1 MAAKASSQLARS
13 LKGGVAAGFIA
24 GLVLSGLLIISM
36 LIQDMDPWMAIKG
49 TSAPFLGE
57 RALQP
62 GFDAFS
68 VALGAVLHLAISML
82 WGLGFGILF
91 YGLSR
96 GGTLVAGAVWGI
108 VVWLVMYY
116 AVLPLAGLSEMVAET
131 PVWRAVVA
139 HVFFG
144 LLLALAFL
152 PFQRRVVRRAPA
164 PTATPSIRTS

>member
-1 MAAKASSQLARS
+1 MAAKDSSGLVQS
-13 LKGGVAAGFIA
+13 LKGGLVA
-24 GLVLSGLLIISM
+24 GLVAGLILSGLLVVSM
-36 LIQDMDPWMAIKG
+36 LIQGMDPWLAIKG

-62 GFDAFS
+62 GYDAYP
-68 VALGAVLHLAISML
+68 VVLGAVLHLAISIL
-82 WGLGFGILF
+82 WGLGFGVLF
-91 YGLSR
+91 YGLSK
-96 GGTLVAGAVWGI
+96 GGTLLVGALWGV

-116 AVLPLAGLSEMVAET
+116 AVLPLAGLAEMTEEA
-131 PVWRAVVA
+131 PMWRAVVY

-152 PFQRRVVRRAPA
+152 PFQRRVVRRAPS